1 MPAERNS
8 VYPHVTPEQWEAI
21 KAETSPA
28 VIAARSIAVTKFG
41 GSIPARA
48 FLTGENDHSPLM
60 RGLIQ
65 YTTAVHTLM
74 AAMEEMYAQPDASPM
89 PAAWEDHAGA
99 VYEMMEGPD
108 GLR

>member
-28 VIAARSIAVTKFG
+28 VIAARSVAVTKFG

-60 RGLIQ
+60 RGLIE
-65 YTTAVHTLM
+65 YTSAVHALM
-74 AAMEEMYAQPDASPM
+74 AAMEANYSPDNPM
-89 PAAWEDHAGA
+89 PAAWEDNAGA
-99 VYEMMEGPD
+99 VYEMMEGPS